1 MTCRGSSAET
11 SVTKSARPASMTS
24 SMMASVARWMLA
36 SRSRTMRGVKPLL
49 TRRR

>member
-1 MTCRGSSAET
+1 MTCSGSSAEI
-11 SVTKSARPASMTS
+11 SVTKSASPFSMTS
-24 SMMASVARWMLA
+24 SMMESAAPWMLS